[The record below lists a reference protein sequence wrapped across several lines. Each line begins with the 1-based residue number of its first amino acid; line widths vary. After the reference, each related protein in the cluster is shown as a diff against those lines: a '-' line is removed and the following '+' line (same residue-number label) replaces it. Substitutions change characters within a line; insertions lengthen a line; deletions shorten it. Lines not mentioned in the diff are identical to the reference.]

1 MNATARASCA
11 PSRPGPRWTLF
22 AIAAAIFTSVVP
34 ALHGQA
40 FDLLLRGGQV
50 IDGSGNPAFTADVG
64 IRDGVVAAV
73 GDLGGSTA
81 ARSVDV
87 TGLIVAPGFID
98 MHSHAD
104 RALFDGSVEVRRAS
118 NLVAQGITTVV
129 FGPDGRNPA
138 WPLTDE
144 IAGYRSGGS
153 ALNIVPMVGHGTV
166 RGVAMGDDYERAATA
181 AEIAVMVDETRRG
194 MEAGAWGLGAGPE
207 YRPGR
212 YSTTEEIIAL
222 AQVVAEYDGFYYSH
236 QRSQSPLPLW
246 LTPSLVADYT
256 PPPTWPPGWRLTAT
270 DGMHE
275 TIRIGRETGI
285 RVVGSHIK
293 AKGPTTWGQSAIDVA
308 AIERARAEGVQVYL
322 DQYPYETFGGGSV
335 EVVPRFYYSP
345 VGTDRSRGMDW
356 PGWNRSRPVAEARA
370 NLRAHLAD
378 PDLRAELVVD
388 TEYILDLQ
396 GGADRHIIVVAPD
409 DPSLVGRTLADV
421 AKEQGRSPVEQAIH
435 FAVEGRSNVRS
446 GVRYRGIAGSA
457 EDVERYMRQD
467 FTATST
473 DGGIVPD
480 PSPGQHPRYYGT
492 YPHKIATYVREKGT
506 ITLPFFVRSSTGL
519 PAQIIGL
526 PDRGYVRVGQKADLV
541 VFDYDRVQDHATIL
555 EPGGGNE
562 GIEYVFVNGD
572 AVMDG
577 GRLTGAL
584 PGVVLL
590 RHEVR
595 GR

>member
-1 MNATARASCA
+1 MSLAR
-11 PSRPGPRWTLF
+11 F
-22 AIAAAIFTSVVP
+22 VVP
-34 ALHGQA
+34 ALAMASLALPAHAQS
-40 FDLLLRGGQV
+40 FDLLLRGGLV
-50 IDGSGNPAFTADVG
+50 LDGTGNPAVRADVG
-64 IRDGVVAAV
+64 VTNGVITAV
-73 GDLGGSTA
+73 GVLTDATA
-81 ARSVDV
+81 ARVIDV
-87 TGLIVAPGFID
+87 TGHHVTPGFID

-104 RALFDGSVEVRRAS
+104 RAFFDGDVEQRRAP

-129 FGPDGRNPA
+129 FGPDGRNRA
-138 WPLTDE
+138 WPLEDE
-144 IAGYRSGGS
+144 IAGFRDGGT
-153 ALNIVPMVGHGTV
+153 ALNVVPMVGHGRV
-166 RGVAMGDDYERAATA
+166 RQEVMGRDIEREATEF
-181 AEIAVMVDETRRG
+181 EIATMAEEVRRG

-212 YSTTEEIIAL
+212 FSTTEEIIEL
-222 AQVVAEYDGFYYSH
+222 AHVVAEYDGFYYSH

-246 LTPSLVADYT
+246 LVPSMVEHYT
-256 PPPTWPPGWRLTAT
+256 PPSTWPPGWRLTAT

-275 TIRIGRETGI
+275 TIRIGREAGI

-293 AKGPTTWGQSAIDVA
+293 AKGPRTWGQSAIDVN
-308 AIERARAEGVQVYL
+308 AIQRAWAEGVEVYL

-335 EVVPRFYYSP
+335 EVVPRHYFAP
-345 VGTDRSRGMDW
+345 VGTDRSGGFDDPVWNSFAFDDGMLD
-356 PGWNRSRPVAEARA
+356 

-378 PDLRAELVVD
+378 PELRAELIID

-396 GGADRHIIVVAPD
+396 GGADRHVIVLAPD
-409 DPSLVGRTLADV
+409 GHEDLVGRTLQEVADENGV
-421 AKEQGRSPVEQAIH
+421 SAVQQAID
-435 FAVEGRSNVRS
+435 FALELGSPALRS
-446 GVRYRGIAGSA
+446 GVRYRGLAGSA

-473 DGGIVPD
+473 DGGVVLNAG
-480 PSPGQHPRYYGT
+480 PGRHPRYYGT

-541 VFDYDRVQDHATIL
+541 VFDYDRVEANATIL
-555 EPGGGNE
+555 DPGGENE
-562 GIEYVFVNGD
+562 GIAYVFVNGE
-572 AVMDG
+572 AVVDG
-577 GRLTGAL
+577 ERLTGAL
-584 PGVVLL
+584 PGEVLL